1 MVCVSGVGSSMIK
14 NASSVQKVPLRNV
27 VGSDVPE
34 DALDLLNQLLVFN
47 PHKRLTAEQALEH
60 DYVTR

>member
-47 PHKRLTAEQALEH
+47 PHKRLTAEQALDH